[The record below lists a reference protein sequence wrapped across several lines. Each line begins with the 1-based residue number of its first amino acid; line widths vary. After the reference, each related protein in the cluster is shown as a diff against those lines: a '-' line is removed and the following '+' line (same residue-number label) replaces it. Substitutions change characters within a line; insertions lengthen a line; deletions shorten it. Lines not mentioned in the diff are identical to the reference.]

1 MEKGWEIIFTTAHE
15 YKAEIAK
22 DLLESAGIK
31 IVVLNQHD
39 SAYQNFGEY
48 KIYVAEE
55 NREEAINLIKELKG
69 E

>member
-1 MEKGWEIIFTTAHE
+1 MEKGWEIVFTTAHE

>member
-55 NREEAINLIKELKG
+55 NREKAINLIKELKG

>member
-22 DLLESAGIK
+22 DILESAGIK

>member
-31 IVVLNQHD
+31 IIVLNQHD

>member
-48 KIYVAEE
+48 KIYVAEK